1 MKNINKIAHQ
11 INEGKGWEGRMQ
23 SQCKQ
28 SFINS
33 LLYYIQAIH
42 VLTANELLLQKK
54 NFINTRI
61 EKLDKNEINLISF
74 LISFLL
80 FT

>member
-33 LLYYIQAIH
+33 LLYYIKAIH

-54 NFINTRI
+54 
-61 EKLDKNEINLISF
+61 LY
-74 LISFLL
+74 
-80 FT
+80 

>member
-1 MKNINKIAHQ
+1 MKDINKIAHQ

-33 LLYYIQAIH
+33 LLYYIKAIH
-42 VLTANELLLQKK
+42 VLTANELLLQKY
-54 NFINTRI
+54 FINTRI
-61 EKLDKNEINLISF
+61 EKLDVRQI
-74 LISFLL
+74 
-80 FT
+80 